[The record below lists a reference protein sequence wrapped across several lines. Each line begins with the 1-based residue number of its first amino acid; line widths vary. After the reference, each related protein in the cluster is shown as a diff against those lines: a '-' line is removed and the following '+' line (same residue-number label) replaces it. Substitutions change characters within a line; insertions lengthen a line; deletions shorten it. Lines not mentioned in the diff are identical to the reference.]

1 ALRQRLAAGF
11 PPARRLRRARRT
23 PASRRGR
30 PQTRLQRERERV
42 VRSRP
47 YARRRERTAADV
59 NRGGTRMTAEPASE
73 SKGVFVFGLRLKPG
87 TQEAFLKAYE
97 AIRYE
102 VARGVRGHLMDQVC
116 QAPEDPEAWLITSEW
131 ETLDHFLDWER
142 TQEPRD
148 LVKPMR
154 DCFAEARSLKYVVR
168 EETSAGSSI

>member
-1 ALRQRLAAGF
+1 
-11 PPARRLRRARRT
+11 
-23 PASRRGR
+23 
-30 PQTRLQRERERV
+30 
-42 VRSRP
+42 
-47 YARRRERTAADV
+47 
-59 NRGGTRMTAEPASE
+59 MTAEPASE
-73 SKGVFVFGLRLKPG
+73 SKGRVVFVLRLKPG
-87 TQEAFLKAYE
+87 TQEAFLNAYE

-102 VARGVRGHLMDQVC
+102 VARGVPGHLMDQVC

-142 TQEPRD
+142 TQEHRD